1 MGQAVAERDSV
12 YNYQA
17 DPYSRNTASPEPVSP
32 EKNEKPEEKPQIS
45 MKTKEDK
52 GGSIFTIILGSALAS
67 VMLGFVV
74 YSYNQSNTVYNKVA
88 SKESELDSVQAEN
101 VRLQA
106 ELENRMSAQNVE
118 EYAENVL
125 GMKKIDSSQRKY
137 IQIQTDDVVN
147 IPQQNETI
155 LSRIKDFFDYCVEY
169 FRG

>member
-1 MGQAVAERDSV
+1 MAERDSV

-17 DPYSRNTASPEPVSP
+17 DPYSRNQSSPDTASPEKPVK
-32 EKNEKPEEKPQIS
+32 KNRKKKKIN

-52 GGSIFTIILGSALAS
+52 GVSLFTILGSATLGIG
-67 VMLGFVV
+67 MLGLAIL
-74 YSYNQSNTVYNKVA
+74 SANNDNTVYNEVTAK
-88 SKESELDSVQAEN
+88 KNELDTVQAEN

-106 ELENRMSAQNVE
+106 ELEKKMSAKNVD

-125 GMKKIDSSQRKY
+125 GMKKIDSSQIKY

-147 IPQQNETI
+147 IPKQNATI
-155 LSRIKDFFDYCVEY
+155 LSRIRDFFDYCVEY